1 MTYSLGKGPALLSH
15 DGDKA
20 GILCR
25 RNVNVPCCRRR
36 RCCSCRRTARREGEL
51 GFRRP
56 TAVHR
61 AANLHRVVHPESVL
75 NSNFTRPP
83 HGLDEF
89 RRHRVAEVRELDA
102 HRGAAVVRC
111 LVRF

>member
-25 RNVNVPCCRRR
+25 RNVKAYRVAVAADAALVE
-36 RCCSCRRTARREGEL
+36 RTARREGEL
-51 GFRRP
+51 GLRRP

-61 AANLHRVVHPESVL
+61 AANLHRVVHP
-75 NSNFTRPP
+75 
-83 HGLDEF
+83 
-89 RRHRVAEVRELDA
+89 
-102 HRGAAVVRC
+102 
-111 LVRF
+111 

>member
-25 RNVNVPCCRRR
+25 RNVKAYRVAVAADAALVE
-36 RCCSCRRTARREGEL
+36 RTARREGEL

-61 AANLHRVVHPESVL
+61 AANLHRVVHP
-75 NSNFTRPP
+75 
-83 HGLDEF
+83 
-89 RRHRVAEVRELDA
+89 
-102 HRGAAVVRC
+102 
-111 LVRF
+111 